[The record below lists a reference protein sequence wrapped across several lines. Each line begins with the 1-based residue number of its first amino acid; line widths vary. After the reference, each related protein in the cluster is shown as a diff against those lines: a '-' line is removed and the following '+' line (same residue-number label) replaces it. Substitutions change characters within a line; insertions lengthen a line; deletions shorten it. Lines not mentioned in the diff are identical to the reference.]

1 MDTYILILG
10 ASLIVIASYFFNFL
24 SKKTNIPSVLMLM
37 ILGYLISV
45 GLDAMEGFSLSAS
58 ELVRPLSVL
67 GAIGVI
73 LIVLEAA
80 LDLHLEREKG
90 PILWR
95 SLVISLLLLIATS
108 VVIAAAMQLFLGM
121 GFIQAM
127 LYAVPLAVMSSA
139 IIIPSV
145 QGLQSAK
152 KEFLIFESAFSDI
165 LGIILF
171 YALAD
176 FALSGSAGEG
186 ESVSGGIF
194 ILQQCGS
201 ILLTLVIALVASYI
215 LIMVFQSLKGH
226 NKLFLLIAL
235 LVSLYAIGK
244 LNHLSPLLLILIF
257 GLMINNTHIFF
268 PGRYAKLIEEEKL
281 EKGLSDFKT
290 FTLEMAFVV
299 RTFFFV
305 VFGMSIQLSGLLSF
319 SVWGISIIAIAA
331 IYGLRYLGLRTFFKK
346 NIFPELW
353 VAPRGLITVLLFY
366 AIPMSLRSEAFEP
379 GILLLTILVS
389 SLVMTFGLIKE
400 GKKPKVEV
408 IMDEKETPPVST
420 KKPLAEAPTE
430 AIEEKNQE
438 NDTP

>member
-1 MDTYILILG
+1 MDTYVLILG

-37 ILGYLISV
+37 VLGYLISV
-45 GLDAMEGFSLSAS
+45 GLDTFESFQFSSAD
-58 ELVRPLSVL
+58 LVRPLSVL
-67 GAIGVI
+67 GAVGVI

-80 LDLHLEREKG
+80 LDLDLEREKG

-95 SLVISLLLLIATS
+95 SLVLAFLLLVVTAT
-108 VVIAAAMQLFLGM
+108 VIAASMMLFLGM

-127 LYAVPLAVMSSA
+127 LYAVPLAVISSA

-145 QGLQSAK
+145 QGLIPAK

-176 FALSGSAGEG
+176 FALAGANG
-186 ESVSGGIF
+186 ETEQVSGGIF

-201 ILLTLVIALVASYI
+201 LLLTLVIALAASYVLI
-215 LIMVFQSLKGH
+215 LVFQSLKGH

-257 GLMINNTHIFF
+257 GLMINNTHLFF
-268 PGRYAKLIEEEKL
+268 PGRYGRLIEEEKL
-281 EKGLSDFKT
+281 DSGLGEFKT
-290 FTLEMAFVV
+290 FTLELAFVV

-305 VFGMSIQLSGLLSF
+305 VFGMSIELAGLLNWT
-319 SVWGISIIAIAA
+319 VWGISIIAIAA
-331 IYGLRYLGLRTFFKK
+331 IYGLRYLGLRAFFKK

-366 AIPMSLRSEAFEP
+366 AIPMSVQSEEFEP
-379 GILLLTILVS
+379 GILLLTILVT
-389 SLVMTFGLIKE
+389 SLVMAFGLVKE
-400 GKKPKVEV
+400 GNKPKIEV
-408 IMDEKETPPVST
+408 IMEEETGPEVSNP
-420 KKPLAEAPTE
+420 KPLQESSTE
-430 AIEEKNQE
+430 TI
-438 NDTP
+438 